1 MKKIAFLTVA
11 VVLMGVVMA
20 QRPSLRHNPEPLE
33 FHADGNVHFTVFV
46 NEVIQNHRPAQCVQ
60 VTAPIDDNT
69 TILVEVQENDRL
81 AGRYLHL
88 REVDAHGLYYV
99 VFQNNLVDVYTSK
112 QYDDFRRHRN
122 MHGSYGNDNCYSDL
136 HDQYGHGSGHNSH
149 SNDSHNSHNHDVH
162 HNPGGHRAVSGH
174 EYSHIVTQIASETFD
189 DSRLKLARSI
199 FATHYFS
206 AAQIKL
212 LAEKFTF
219 SKNRMEF
226 AMMAYDH
233 CVDKADYFVVVDAF
247 LFKSDKDKL
256 NKFIQQ
262 QR

>member
-1 MKKIAFLTVA
+1 MKKVA
-11 VVLMGVVMA
+11 LLSALLLAVFAVQA
-20 QRPSLRHNPEPLE
+20 QHPSLRRNPEPLE
-33 FHADGNVHFTVFV
+33 FHADGNVYFTVFV
-46 NEVIQNHRPAQCVQ
+46 NEVIQNHRPAQCVL
-60 VTAPIDDNT
+60 VSAPIDDNT
-69 TILVEVQENDRL
+69 TILIEVQENDRL

-88 REVDAHGLYYV
+88 READAHGLFYV
-99 VFQNNLVDVYTSK
+99 VFQNNLVDVYTAK
-112 QYDDFRRHRN
+112 QYDDYRRHRN
-122 MHGSYGNDNCYSDL
+122 MHSSYAGGHDDCSHDL
-136 HDQYGHGSGHNSH
+136 HDQYGNTARPGAH
-149 SNDSHNSHNHDVH
+149 DSHRGTN
-162 HNPGGHRAVSGH
+162 GRRAVSSH
-174 EYSHIVTQIASETFD
+174 EFDHVLVQISSEAFD

-219 SKNRMEF
+219 SKNRMDF
-226 AMMAYDH
+226 VMMAYDH

-247 LFKSDKDKL
+247 VFKSDKDKL